1 MSKDEKGVEGKSVVL
16 VTNASLKATLTT
28 STKALGMRVVS
39 HARILRGRR
48 VWSGRREA
56 A

>member
-16 VTNASLKATLTT
+16 VSNASQSCADHVNEGARHEGRLAH
-28 STKALGMRVVS
+28 S
-39 HARILRGRR
+39 HPIGRR